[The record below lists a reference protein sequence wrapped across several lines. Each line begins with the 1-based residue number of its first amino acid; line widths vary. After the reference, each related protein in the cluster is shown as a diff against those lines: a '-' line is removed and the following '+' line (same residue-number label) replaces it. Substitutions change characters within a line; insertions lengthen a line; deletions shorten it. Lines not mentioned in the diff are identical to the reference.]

1 MALGMF
7 TGMKNEIFKNIVYKK
22 TIKKHSNTDSQS
34 LNILG
39 IHAWMELRHIEQ
51 VYYLVKEKVI

>member
-7 TGMKNEIFKNIVYKK
+7 TENKNEIFKNIIDSK
-22 TIKKHSNTDSQS
+22 TDLQS

-39 IHAWMELRHIEQ
+39 IHAWMELRHIRQ